1 MSSPA
6 ALLTPVAESYSLP
19 PECLP
24 NYDLIRT
31 EDDEPVDNLFA
42 ERNAKLLT
50 DVVYASW
57 SGPEDGRPF
66 LAMSNVGLF
75 FAAKQPPL
83 VPDFLLSLD
92 VEPPEDV
99 LPKENRSYFVWN
111 YGKVPEVVIEIV
123 SNTEGSEADR
133 KLRQYAKMRI
143 LYYVIFDPL
152 NLLGGGVLRVFMLQQ
167 DKYMPAPT
175 NWMPGVELGLTLWE
189 GHYAGIRG
197 NWLRW
202 CDQQGRVLLT
212 GEERAIQE
220 QQRADQEQQ
229 RADEAIQRAA
239 QEQQRADQEQQRADE
254 AVQRAAQEQQRAD
267 EAIQRAA
274 QEQQRAE
281 QQQSRAT
288 SAEEHVRRLTE
299 KLQALGISADEGA

>member
-6 ALLTPVAESYSLP
+6 ALLTPVAEPYSLP

-31 EDDEPVDNLFA
+31 EDDEPVDKLFS

-50 DVVYASW
+50 DTLYASW

-99 LPKENRSYFVWN
+99 LPKEHRSYFVWN
-111 YGKVPEVVIEIV
+111 YGKFPDVVIEIV
-123 SNTEGSEADR
+123 SNTEGSEASG
-133 KLRQYAKMRI
+133 KLRMYAKMGIRC
-143 LYYVIFDPL
+143 YVIFDPM
-152 NLLGGGVLRVFMLQQ
+152 NLLGGGVLRVLTLQ
-167 DKYMPAPT
+167 DNKYEPALT
-175 NWMPGVELGLTLWE
+175 NWMPGVELGLTLWD

-212 GEERAIQE
+212 GDERAIQE

-229 RADEAIQRAA
+229 RAND
-239 QEQQRADQEQQRADE
+239 EQQRADE
-254 AVQRAAQEQQRAD
+254 ERQRAD
-267 EAIQRAA
+267 
-274 QEQQRAE
+274 
-281 QQQSRAT
+281 QQQLRADA
-288 SAEEHVRRLTE
+288 AEEHIRRLTE
-299 KLQALGISADEGA
+299 KLQALGIRADEIA